1 MSLLSSLLELPPQP
15 ELVRHSYRRELVT
28 EATLPIAF
36 AVMEGGFV
44 GVIAD
49 KIFNVSPIVLAVI
62 TAAPMFSNL
71 SSFIWAR
78 LVHGRPK
85 VRFVVMIQYL
95 ILLFTGVIAFVPE
108 GESGA
113 FVLVGA
119 IIIVRLLMVGLV
131 TARSLVW
138 SLNYSRNVRARITG
152 RLTIVNSLIMVLVA
166 AGGGLLLDASP
177 DSFRWTFAAA
187 AILGLFGVNAFS
199 KILVLNEDEHLAMER
214 DKENLNKIS
223 MLQVLRTDK
232 KFAEYQVYQFLAGT
246 SNMMLEAPVIYLVSN
261 QLGASYT
268 VSIGI
273 TVIVPFII
281 SMLTLPVWANYLD
294 QNHVTLFRAR
304 QSALW
309 VVSQLTMF
317 VGALLSSL
325 LTLALGRL
333 VLGIA
338 RGGGSLAWNLG
349 HNDFANQ
356 QQLAAYMGAH
366 VTLTG
371 IRGAFA
377 PFMGILLY
385 TGWEASAMLPGFEG
399 IGAGVF
405 LIAAGL
411 SGISWFGYQRLK
423 KLLQAEMSLA
433 PVVADKNQTP
443 VSKED

>member
-138 SLNYSRNVRARITG
+138 SLN
-152 RLTIVNSLIMVLVA
+152 
-166 AGGGLLLDASP
+166 
-177 DSFRWTFAAA
+177 
-187 AILGLFGVNAFS
+187 
-199 KILVLNEDEHLAMER
+199 
-214 DKENLNKIS
+214 
-223 MLQVLRTDK
+223 
-232 KFAEYQVYQFLAGT
+232 
-246 SNMMLEAPVIYLVSN
+246 
-261 QLGASYT
+261 
-268 VSIGI
+268 
-273 TVIVPFII
+273 
-281 SMLTLPVWANYLD
+281 
-294 QNHVTLFRAR
+294 
-304 QSALW
+304 
-309 VVSQLTMF
+309 
-317 VGALLSSL
+317 
-325 LTLALGRL
+325 
-333 VLGIA
+333 
-338 RGGGSLAWNLG
+338 
-349 HNDFANQ
+349 
-356 QQLAAYMGAH
+356 
-366 VTLTG
+366 
-371 IRGAFA
+371 
-377 PFMGILLY
+377 
-385 TGWEASAMLPGFEG
+385 
-399 IGAGVF
+399 
-405 LIAAGL
+405 
-411 SGISWFGYQRLK
+411 
-423 KLLQAEMSLA
+423 
-433 PVVADKNQTP
+433 
-443 VSKED
+443 